1 MADGRGLI
9 NQEPGLYSARRVRPE
24 TAWRP
29 WEVETKI
36 RETDEVVTFV
46 VKRIDDHLVKTSLSR

>member
-1 MADGRGLI
+1 MAKALSNQGR
-9 NQEPGLYSARRVRPE
+9 GLYSARGVRPE

-29 WEVETKI
+29 WEVETKV

-46 VKRIDDHLVKTSLSR
+46 VKRIDDRLVETSLSQ